1 MLGGEIRNA
10 VVERRVLRLL
20 LRLLLRDD
28 AHADAVDE
36 LASEQGFLAAQ
47 RDRVTD
53 PVGCIVA
60 DAGAEDVEVGGV
72 DDEALLFALEAE
84 NRL

>member
-1 MLGGEIRNA
+1 
-10 VVERRVLRLL
+10 
-20 LRLLLRDD
+20 
-28 AHADAVDE
+28 
-36 LASEQGFLAAQ
+36 
-47 RDRVTD
+47 VTD